1 MTRTQKW
8 SAGTALVV
16 ILTLVAG
23 WLLLVSPKRTEAGN
37 LQAQAEQQQQQN
49 ATLATKITQ
58 LKAQQA
64 QLPAKQAELATIRQQ
79 IPQTPAM
86 PALVRSL
93 SSLAA
98 GTGVVVKSVIPTPPG
113 PSATAGTTS
122 TVPTVKGPDGSQL
135 EVISVAM
142 EIDGSYYN
150 VERFLSRLESL
161 KRAVLVTGFSLA
173 VGTDVAA
180 TTTTTTTTVPGVG
193 QSPSLK
199 ATINARVFMTAVP
212 QTSPTGAPA
221 APAK

>member
-8 SAGTALVV
+8 SVGTALVV
-16 ILTLVAG
+16 VLTLVAG
-23 WLLLVSPKRTEAGN
+23 WLLLVSPKRAEADS

-49 ATLATKITQ
+49 AELATKISQ
-58 LKAQQA
+58 LKAQQV

-93 SSLAA
+93 ASIAT
-98 GTGVVVKSVIPTPPG
+98 GTGVVVKSVIPTTPG
-113 PSATAGTTS
+113 QPATAGATQ
-122 TVPTVKGPDGSQL
+122 VAPTVKGPDGSEL
-135 EVISVAM
+135 EVISVTM
-142 EIDGSYYN
+142 EVDGSYYN

-161 KRAVLVTGFSLA
+161 KRAFLVTGFSLA
-173 VGTDVAA
+173 VGGDSGA
-180 TTTTTTTTVPGVG
+180 TTTTTTVPSLG
-193 QSPSLK
+193 QSPTLK

-212 QTSPTGAPA
+212 ATSPTGAPA